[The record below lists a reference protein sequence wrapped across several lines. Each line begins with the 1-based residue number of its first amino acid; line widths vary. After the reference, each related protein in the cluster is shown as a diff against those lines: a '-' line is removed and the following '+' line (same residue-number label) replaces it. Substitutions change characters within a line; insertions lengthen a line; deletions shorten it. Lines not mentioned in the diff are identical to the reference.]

1 MHRNTEQNRTTNHN
15 TTWKFF
21 INNLFLTYAS
31 SRVLACCNIWS
42 RFIDAVPYSCWTS
55 LIGVGVEVE
64 TVIHTKAT
72 VTVTSTS
79 VDGVSSTLSGPSTSH
94 SGAFL
99 WDKKSPCLILSWP
112 TLCATTFLTGHHWT
126 PRRYTT
132 MSNRCNTPGVWLGV
146 CFLKWNR
153 HCDPPSLLRLVGA
166 ISFLFKK
173 S

>member
-1 MHRNTEQNRTTNHN
+1 MLLREFLPAVTFDRVSLMPCHIRVERRWLAWEWKWKQSYIRKRQSLWHRQVLMESLPRCLDRVRLIQGLFFETRKAPVSFCPDLPCAQQLSSQVTTE
-15 TTWKFF
+15 
-21 INNLFLTYAS
+21 
-31 SRVLACCNIWS
+31 
-42 RFIDAVPYSCWTS
+42 
-55 LIGVGVEVE
+55 
-64 TVIHTKAT
+64 
-72 VTVTSTS
+72 
-79 VDGVSSTLSGPSTSH
+79 
-94 SGAFL
+94 
-99 WDKKSPCLILSWP
+99 
-112 TLCATTFLTGHHWT
+112 